1 MYADKYTYMSQFAY
15 SLSQSSDLERTD
27 EVTASQRVAL
37 HHIYEYEKGIRPMVL
52 CTLSA
57 EELELVVSKLEA
69 KGIAYFTQATP
80 GLCRINLFFGRET
93 CVETVSH
100 FLQDCYLHQ
109 LSAERDFILG
119 ALLGYDICGQ
129 CDRYRQRR

>member
-1 MYADKYTYMSQFAY
+1 MQITYKHMSQLAY
-15 SLSQSSDLERTD
+15 SLSQSPALERTD
-27 EVTASQRVAL
+27 ELTAHQRVAL

-57 EELELVVSKLEA
+57 EELELIVSKLEA

-93 CVETVSH
+93 CVETISY
-100 FLQDCYLHQ
+100 FLQDRYLHQ
-109 LSAERDFILG
+109 LSPEQDFILG
-119 ALLGYDICGQ
+119 ALLGYDLCGQ
-129 CDRYRQRR
+129 CDRYRGRR